1 MNRIYPIGKKITYRH
16 DYIII
21 KRCYVLFLYFCPG
34 FNLENKSE
42 MFKENLNL
50 FNSNTGQKST
60 TSGLVNYDT
69 GIYIM
74 KKNLGKNGKIK
85 VQRNKNKKGKRR
97 KLHNKMAKMPL
108 NRIFEL

>member
-1 MNRIYPIGKKITYRH
+1 MNRIYPIGKKIRH

-60 TSGLVNYDT
+60 TSGLVKSVMIHN
-69 GIYIM
+69 IV
-74 KKNLGKNGKIK
+74 N
-85 VQRNKNKKGKRR
+85 NKTRW
-97 KLHNKMAKMPL
+97 AAQ
-108 NRIFEL
+108 